1 MRKFYTIQ
9 AKDKDNPYEVA
20 IFLANNIQNMQI
32 LLESNFAF
40 SIGMDIR
47 LYSVDVLESQRFE
60 AILSDNSYNYKSYDL
75 NSAYEEWKSSTMN
88 IPKVLDS
95 SFIDNDQ
102 EQIICEYS
110 FPEIRETENGTVILN
125 EEEICRKDCIKIY
138 THSNENCGHH
148 VPHVHVAYNDNRNF
162 CVISLIDK
170 SVIEP
175 VNCQR
180 AKAKKAVQLLSE
192 HFNEAVD
199 AWNRTTGHCKI

>member
-20 IFLANNIQNMQI
+20 IFLANNLRNIQI
-32 LLESNFAF
+32 LFESNFAF

-60 AILSDNSYNYKSYDL
+60 AILSDNSYDFESYEL

-88 IPKVLDS
+88 IPKALDS
-95 SFIDNDQ
+95 RFIENDQ
-102 EQIICEYS
+102 EQIICECS
-110 FPEIRETENGTVILN
+110 FPEIRETENGTQILT

-175 VNCQR
+175 VNCRR
-180 AKAKKAVQLLSE
+180 AKANKAVQLLNE
-192 HFNEAVD
+192 HFDEAVN